1 MEETI
6 STPTESTQEQTP
18 LDVTENS
25 QPVEQQTPETANQ
38 ELVNDENVAEIAE
51 EVEQP
56 KEQINWEKRAKD
68 NQAEFTRVSQ
78 ELAELKKQMA
88 QNQPKYVDEKGKI
101 TPEYQQNRQ
110 REIDLAEFTDYY
122 NYSRHLGENERLE
135 VEQLL
140 AKADR
145 AYNPADKTAYEQ
157 IMNQVENYFD
167 SRLVKQISLNKKE
180 KENNMQADFDKMT
193 QEHRLQKSR
202 EFASLVEQSEDLKA
216 LLYQESEN
224 YSPEV
229 FGIAKQMLDLTG
241 GIDFDVF
248 NKAVSSIKALGV
260 KEHLAQQKA
269 NAEKQKA
276 SVPTG
281 QAVQVNTQLL
291 TRDYAVNNYAEAVKK
306 YGMDKVD
313 EIIMK
318 G

>member
-6 STPTESTQEQTP
+6 STTSEVTTEQTTPDVIETKTTQPAETEQTIEETTTQE
-18 LDVTENS
+18 
-25 QPVEQQTPETANQ
+25 PET
-38 ELVNDENVAEIAE
+38 VATTET
-51 EVEQP
+51 EQP
-56 KEQINWEKRAKD
+56 TKNWEQIAKD
-68 NQAEFTRVSQ
+68 NQASFTRVSQ
-78 ELAELKKQMA
+78 ELAEFKKQMA

-101 TPEYQQNRQ
+101 TPEYEQQYRFDVDNREYLTYDQ
-110 REIDLAEFTDYY
+110 LSRQLEPDTRAEV
-122 NYSRHLGENERLE
+122 ERLLQE
-135 VEQLL
+135 AKSLYNPNNKHAYNQKMSEIKNYFNADIVEQIALDKKQL
-140 AKADR
+140 ENKMQSEFDR
-145 AYNPADKTAYEQ
+145 
-157 IMNQVENYFD
+157 
-167 SRLVKQISLNKKE
+167 L
-180 KENNMQADFDKMT
+180 T
-193 QEHRLQKSR
+193 QEHKTQKSK
-202 EFASLVEQSEDLKA
+202 EIAEMVEQSEDLKA

-229 FGIAKQMLDLTG
+229 FGIVKQMFDLTG
-241 GIDFDVF
+241 GVDLDVI

-281 QAVQVNTQLL
+281 QAVQVNTQPL
-291 TRDYAVNNYAEAVKK
+291 TREYAVNNYAEAVKK

>member
-6 STPTESTQEQTP
+6 STTSEVTTEQTTPDVVETETTQPAETEQTTEETTTQE
-18 LDVTENS
+18 
-25 QPVEQQTPETANQ
+25 PET
-38 ELVNDENVAEIAE
+38 VATTETE
-51 EVEQP
+51 TEQP
-56 KEQINWEKRAKD
+56 TKNWEQIAKD
-68 NQAEFTRVSQ
+68 NQASFTRVSQ

-88 QNQPKYVDEKGKI
+88 QNQPKYVDDKGKI
-101 TPEYQQNRQ
+101 TPEYQQKRQ
-110 REIDLAEFTDYY
+110 KEIDLAEFTDYY
-122 NYSRHLGENERLE
+122 NYSRHLGEEERLA
-135 VEQLL
+135 VEELL

-241 GIDFDVF
+241 SIDFDVF

-281 QAVQVNTQLL
+281 QAVQVNTQPL
-291 TRDYAVNNYAEAVKK
+291 TREYAVNNYTEAVKK

>member
-25 QPVEQQTPETANQ
+25 QPVEEQTPENANQ
-38 ELVNDENVAEIAE
+38 ELVNDENVAEITE

-78 ELAELKKQMA
+78 ELAELKKQIA
-88 QNQPKYVDEKGKI
+88 QNQPKYVDDKGKI
-101 TPEYQQNRQ
+101 TPEYEQQYRFNLDNREYLTYDQ
-110 REIDLAEFTDYY
+110 LSRQLEPETRAEV
-122 NYSRHLGENERLE
+122 ERLLQE
-135 VEQLL
+135 AKNLYNPSNKHAYNQKMSEIKNYFNADIVEQIALD
-140 AKADR
+140 KRQYENQMQSEFDR
-145 AYNPADKTAYEQ
+145 
-157 IMNQVENYFD
+157 
-167 SRLVKQISLNKKE
+167 L
-180 KENNMQADFDKMT
+180 T
-193 QEHRLQKSR
+193 QEHKTQKSK
-202 EFASLVEQSEDLKA
+202 EIAEMVEQSEDLKA

-229 FGIAKQMLDLTG
+229 FGIVKQMFDLTG
-241 GIDFDVF
+241 GVDLDVI

-281 QAVQVNTQLL
+281 QAVTSGGEAL
-291 TRDYAVNNYAEAVKK
+291 TRDYAIANYAEAVKK
-306 YGMDKVD
+306 YGMEKVD
-313 EIIMK
+313 AIIMK

>member
-6 STPTESTQEQTP
+6 STTSEVTTEQTTPDVVEETTQPAETEQTIEETTTQE
-18 LDVTENS
+18 
-25 QPVEQQTPETANQ
+25 PET
-38 ELVNDENVAEIAE
+38 VATTETE
-51 EVEQP
+51 TEQP
-56 KEQINWEKRAKD
+56 TKNWEQIAKD
-68 NQAEFTRVSQ
+68 NQASFTRVSQ

-88 QNQPKYVDEKGKI
+88 QNQPKYVDDKGKI
-101 TPEYQQNRQ
+101 TPEYEQQYRFDVDNREYLTYDQ
-110 REIDLAEFTDYY
+110 LSRQLEPDTRAEV
-122 NYSRHLGENERLE
+122 ERLLQE
-135 VEQLL
+135 AKSLYNPNNKHAYNQKMSEIKNYFNADIVEQIALDKKQL
-140 AKADR
+140 ESQMQSEFDR
-145 AYNPADKTAYEQ
+145 
-157 IMNQVENYFD
+157 
-167 SRLVKQISLNKKE
+167 L
-180 KENNMQADFDKMT
+180 T
-193 QEHRLQKSR
+193 QEHKTQKSK
-202 EFASLVEQSEDLKA
+202 EIAEMVEQSEDLKA

-229 FGIAKQMLDLTG
+229 FGIVKQMFDLTG
-241 GIDFDVF
+241 GVDLDVI

-281 QAVQVNTQLL
+281 QAVQVNTQPL
-291 TRDYAVNNYAEAVKK
+291 TREYAVNNYTEAVKK